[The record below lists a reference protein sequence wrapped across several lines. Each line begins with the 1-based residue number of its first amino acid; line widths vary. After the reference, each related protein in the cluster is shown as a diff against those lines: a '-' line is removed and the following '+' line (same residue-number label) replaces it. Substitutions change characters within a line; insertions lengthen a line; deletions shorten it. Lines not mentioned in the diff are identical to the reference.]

1 MAAVTFMVADHLPAR
16 LKQTA
21 VPEAFEPYGDGVERS
36 IQALE
41 RLPGFTTAGAAAD
54 MKRNRAIG
62 PSAPVP
68 RPSRR
73 QRRFAEFPC
82 QAARPTPCGQPR
94 TASPSIPA
102 SPPRASNCRRTA
114 PSPIHAPHRRTS
126 ASVFIVMSWLENAC
140 HAAKSGPSGGFL
152 SGRGWANA
160 SAPSFVRSSSGL
172 NSLSATR
179 RCHASSTS
187 PAPLG

>member
-21 VPEAFEPYGDGVERS
+21 VPEAFQPYGDGVERS

-41 RLPGFTTAGAAAD
+41 RLPGFTIAGAAANV
-54 MKRNRAIG
+54 KRSRAIG
-62 PSAPVP
+62 SCVPAIKASKTLCRISLPSSQA
-68 RPSRR
+68 
-73 QRRFAEFPC
+73 QAL
-82 QAARPTPCGQPR
+82 QAAADRIAFDPGIAAPCIQL
-94 TASPSIPA
+94 PA
-102 SPPRASNCRRTA
+102 HSALANSRA
-114 PSPIHAPHRRTS
+114 PSPDERQRLHRH
-126 ASVFIVMSWLENAC
+126 VMARERLPCREERAERLLPIRS
-140 HAAKSGPSGGFL
+140 
-152 SGRGWANA
+152 RMANA